1 MKIKIHPMDE
11 LLSFWVYR
19 MQTQSSTVLRR
30 AFEAAGYILTGEQ
43 WGVLTRLKE
52 DEGINQSQ
60 LGEKML
66 KDRHNVTRIL
76 NLLEKRGYIK
86 RRADSADMRA
96 YRIFLTQE
104 GRAVQE
110 SLNSIVEN
118 HLKNMYG
125 GLSPEDLAAM
135 RRIVERVVRNLEKT
149 PPDRDDTPQNGKG
162 ADADN

>member
-1 MKIKIHPMDE
+1 
-11 LLSFWVYR
+11 
-19 MQTQSSTVLRR
+19 
-30 AFEAAGYILTGEQ
+30 
-43 WGVLTRLKE
+43 
-52 DEGINQSQ
+52 
-60 LGEKML
+60 ML

-86 RRADSADMRA
+86 RRADSADMPA
-96 YRIFLTQE
+96 YRIFLTPE

-135 RRIVERVVRNLEKT
+135 RRIVERVVTNLEKT
-149 PPDRDDTPQNGKG
+149 PPDRDDTPQDGKG